1 MIYIGASTTLFEIR
15 LHFTLIIEAIKYK
28 YNICLQVATRG
39 QRCPL
44 QWDICSCLR
53 FIEDLLQWKCTC
65 LSYVGFFFI
74 LAYEVSI
81 KKESY
86 VFMKL
91 AIWIILM
98 MPHNNYSLV
107 KYGASE
113 LKINMM
119 EISCLKRIFV
129 KYKEIRL
136 KSSECFP
143 CLTDMY
149 INPTRLH
156 S

>member
-1 MIYIGASTTLFEIR
+1 MLG
-15 LHFTLIIEAIKYK
+15 
-28 YNICLQVATRG
+28 
-39 QRCPL
+39 
-44 QWDICSCLR
+44 
-53 FIEDLLQWKCTC
+53 
-65 LSYVGFFFI
+65 FFI

-113 LKINMM
+113 LKKI
-119 EISCLKRIFV
+119 RW
-129 KYKEIRL
+129 KYRA
-136 KSSECFP
+136 
-143 CLTDMY
+143 
-149 INPTRLH
+149 
-156 S
+156 

>member
-1 MIYIGASTTLFEIR
+1 MFAGWRLEDKGALHNEIY
-15 LHFTLIIEAIKYK
+15 
-28 YNICLQVATRG
+28 VAV
-39 QRCPL
+39 
-44 QWDICSCLR
+44 
-53 FIEDLLQWKCTC
+53 FDLSKVSFNENARVCHML
-65 LSYVGFFFI
+65 GFFFI
-74 LAYEVSI
+74 LAYKVSI
-81 KKESY
+81 KKESH

-119 EISCLKRIFV
+119 EISCLKKVFV

-136 KSSECFP
+136 KSSKCFP
-143 CLTDMY
+143 CFTDMY